1 MISGLKRTRTS
12 SRVNEGKKSLRAIL
26 KSLVLICAFAFV
38 GGISGPQSAFAYDL
52 VLNVNDIGSD
62 PTPAGGY
69 VTYNVTVENNDT
81 GAGATTAT
89 QLTLDI
95 PAGTQLTD
103 VTNTTCSAIPV
114 SGAATLTCD
123 IPGLVAG
130 EAFSLEAVVETSA
143 SGTINVGFSLP
154 DDDDNS
160 NNDFVE
166 TTTILNG
173 ADVALEIS
181 GPTNAVSGQFV
192 TYTYT
197 LENSGPDDA
206 KDVVVEIPA
215 ISGLQ
220 ITDVPSYC
228 STSGSGYLCTIP
240 SDIVNG
246 GDFSFDVTGQI
257 TIAGGGSDL
266 SVVATASV
274 GSDSDPT
281 SPRDPLTDDNTDTFG
296 TTIADGSDV
305 AISKTSNAPDPTLV
319 GSEVVFTL
327 APSYT
332 GGVPYGLEITDTV
345 PEQYHIDQV
354 EVLSG
359 GWDCDVTG
367 QVVSCT
373 RESTG
378 LTSGS
383 DVPLGDILIHTTVVD
398 YGAAENTASIS
409 STGPDDPN
417 MANNSDSDGGRTIEA
432 PFVDL
437 AVTKTGP
444 DPALVVVGNE
454 YDFELRTQNTGNAD
468 FYGTIY
474 MTDSLPAGMRF
485 ASYSGSGWDCAPYA
499 APAATPPA
507 TSPLA
512 TPADGPVDVVCE
524 RTYEAGTTG
533 PLEAGDYTP
542 FAMITVEATQTGTLT
557 NNASVSSPEYPG
569 AGNTTGY
576 EVDSSF
582 DTASADLTLI
592 KTAALPSLNAGDIQT
607 YTIEVVN
614 DGPTAS
620 ADVEVTDS
628 LTSLI
633 NSSTGATGA
642 GLVSVTAPAG
652 ATCST
657 SPSGSRS
664 IALSCE
670 FATLPVCTAGS
681 DCPEI
686 EVQVRP
692 GGDAG
697 DRSNT
702 AQVISTTVADP
713 DLTNN
718 DSTATFEIVARTD
731 VTVTKTATPT
741 TAIAGQNLTYT
752 VAARNPSSPVALST
766 AENVTITDNLPDG
779 LLFMS
784 ATPQNGSC
792 STTPTA
798 GSITAAGNNE
808 VICNLGSV
816 ASGGQR
822 TVQIVVQP
830 TEAFVGTSIENS
842 ATVTTNTP
850 ETDPDNNEASIAT
863 SVDAP
868 VYDLQV
874 NKVDSIDPVAT
885 DQDVTYTVTIRNNGP
900 SAAEAVIVSDL
911 MPPSLLNYRSHT
923 ATGATCGTV
932 PTVDSTGGTLE
943 CSFDRIDAGSSR
955 IVEIV
960 ARGAA
965 KGTTTNTAELSSPGI
980 SAGYDPLPGNNKVE
994 EKTTV
999 RTRADVEVVSKV
1011 ATSTSGTAIDEIDLR
1026 ENFNFVI
1033 IVRNNTGTGLAEAD
1047 DVEVTDSLPS
1057 NMVLTGTPTA
1067 NVTSGTATSTS
1078 CSGAMGSTSFTC
1090 DLGTFSSGG
1099 VAEITVPVKVTSV
1112 SSDPQTFTNEAT
1124 ITTSSYDVDEDNN
1137 TNSGDVDV
1145 VSSSLSGTVFRDF
1158 NNDVVIDAEDTGISG
1173 VTVTVS
1179 GKAFDGTD
1187 IEVEATTDANGTYTV
1202 PNLPRGDYIVTRGT
1216 VSEDYLDDGG
1226 SDAGSVGGNEDSATV
1241 ISSVDLPSDTDVTDY
1256 DFGLVPQAR
1265 IGIAKSVTA
1274 GPVTAA
1280 DGSFTVTFG
1289 FVVENFSLEDLN
1301 SIQVT
1306 DALAGVL
1313 PLFGSHVSLATP
1325 ATDPMSAGQYTVL
1338 AVSGGSCGGAN
1349 SGFNGDSD
1357 EVLAS
1362 GVTLTADGSA
1372 GDSCDLSVELRVR
1385 PTESELTFN
1394 NQAEV
1399 TGTGT
1404 LTGQTPSDLSDN
1416 GTVPDTNGNGTANEE
1431 GENDPTPVTA
1441 GDAPAITLV
1450 KTADTSDFKTP
1461 PAAGDTITYH
1471 YAIKNTGPTTLT
1483 NVTLTDPMTGL
1494 VLNGGPI
1501 ASLVPGETD
1510 DTTYWATYELTQDD
1524 IETGSVTNTAE
1535 AKGTDPFG
1543 TEVSDTSGT
1552 AQDNDTSTVTPVS
1565 RDVAIELIKT
1575 ADASAVTDPAE
1586 VGQEITYS
1594 FTVTNTGNVTLTD
1607 VILADILPGIVWETP
1622 GASISEMAPGAVD
1635 TDTFKASY
1643 ALTQA
1648 DLDAGQLV
1656 NEATVTAD
1664 SVVGE
1669 VTDTDDE
1676 TVPLGQAPSILLEK
1690 TVDNSGLTQTIGQ
1703 VGEELEYT
1711 FKVTNTG
1718 TVTLTNVTIND
1729 PLLGANQISETI
1741 SELAPGEE
1749 YTFTEKG
1756 IYAITQADIDAGE
1769 VLNTATATGTYGE
1782 DGNGGDLTVEDE
1794 DDAVAE
1800 TVFIEAVAESPW
1812 EFDTDGGVTSS
1823 MLASDKIGQD
1833 QATLDNVTIEVV
1845 ESDPELTLDPS
1856 TGLITLSEG
1865 NPAGTYEVTYEICR
1879 IDNPEVCDQATETV
1893 IQRPISAIEAVKT
1906 QALTDN
1912 GDGVDGVGDLMT
1924 YTITVE
1930 NLGNTPVNDVAL
1942 ADTFQTLTTSEVL
1955 ALDSGPTFVSASEGS
1970 AEGQL
1975 AIGETATYT
1984 ATFELTIDAVDAGGL
1999 WNQITATATPE
2010 YPPEFTD
2017 PPEEVS
2023 DVSDDGDDN
2032 DGNTEDDPTEYP
2044 LEPLLYD
2051 SGLVLTKTTSRNVV
2065 ERGSAVPYTITVTNE
2080 NPRTSGT
2087 MDLMDVLP
2095 SDFVYIDGSATWDGE
2110 PIDVVVQGK
2119 VVTWPSI
2126 TVPPLTTIEATLS
2139 ARVLTSADVGD
2150 HINRAR
2156 LRDSETLEPLSPEAT
2171 ATVTILPEPVFDC
2184 GDVYGKV
2191 FNDLNRDG
2199 YQNGPISRIID
2210 EDAIFSGKY
2219 SGKADAPAE
2228 IEREIVENGIPAVR
2242 LTGVDGT
2249 VITTDQYGRFHVP
2262 CAMLPEDRGSNFILK
2277 LDTRSLPTGY
2287 RLTTENPRVVRLTP
2301 GKMTELNFG
2310 AALTRVVRVDLNAQ
2324 GFVQSGSGLRMK
2336 TELSQALSTLV
2347 DQIAGEPVHL
2357 RLAYHLGDEAG
2368 NAEKR
2373 LARQSMR
2380 QVERELRKLWK
2391 DPGRVK
2397 LTIEKTIVRIEQ

>member
-1 MISGLKRTRTS
+1 MEFWLQRAKCFDRK
-12 SRVNEGKKSLRAIL
+12 GKTGTSLRAAVNKIL
-26 KSLVLICAFAFV
+26 TAGALALACGVLTP
-38 GGISGPQSAFAYDL
+38 SSASAQEYDL

-81 GAGATTAT
+81 GAGASAAA

-95 PAGTQLTD
+95 PAGTELTH
-103 VTNTTCSAIPV
+103 VTNTSCSAAFPV
-114 SGAATLTCD
+114 VGAGSLTCD
-123 IPGLVAG
+123 IPALAEG
-130 EAFSLEAVVETSA
+130 EVFSLGAVVGTLTA
-143 SGTINVGFSLP
+143 GTINVGFSLP

-181 GPTNAVSGQFV
+181 GPTNAVSGEVV

-228 STSGSGYLCTIP
+228 SASGGGYLCTIP
-240 SDIVNG
+240 SDIANG

-383 DVPLGDILIHTTVVD
+383 DVPLGDILIHTTVVGD
-398 YGAAENTASIS
+398 GTAENTASIS
-409 STGPDDPN
+409 STTDDPDDT
-417 MANNSDSDGGRTIEA
+417 NNSDSDGGSTIEA

-437 AVTKTGP
+437 AVTKDGP

-468 FYGTIY
+468 FYGMIY

-485 ASYSGSGWDCAPYA
+485 TSYSGAGWDCAPYA

-533 PLEAGDYTP
+533 SLEAGDYTP
-542 FAMITVEATQTGTLT
+542 FAEITVEATQSGQLV

-569 AGNTTGY
+569 KGNTTGY

-900 SAAEAVIVSDL
+900 SAAEAVTVSDL

-943 CSFDRIDAGSSR
+943 CSFDRIEAGGSR
-955 IVEIV
+955 TVEIV

-1033 IVRNNTGTGLAEAD
+1033 TVRNNTGTGLAEAD

-1057 NMVLTGTPTA
+1057 GMVLTGAPTV
-1067 NVTSGTATSTS
+1067 NVTSGSATSTS
-1078 CSGAMGSTSFTC
+1078 CSGAAGDSSFTC

-1099 VAEITVPVKVTSV
+1099 VAEITVPVKVTAV

-1124 ITTSSYDVDEDNN
+1124 ITTSSYDTVEDNN

-1145 VSSSLSGTVFRDF
+1145 VSSSISGTVFRDF
-1158 NNDVVIDAEDTGISG
+1158 DGDVVIDAEDTGISG

-1179 GKAFDGTD
+1179 GTAFDGTD
-1187 IEVEATTDANGTYTV
+1187 IEVEATTDANGNYTV
-1202 PNLPRGDYIVTRGT
+1202 PNLPRGTYTVTRGGVT
-1216 VSEDYLDDGG
+1216 EDYLVDGG
-1226 SDAGSVGGNEDSATV
+1226 SDAGSAGGTEDSATV
-1241 ISSVDLPSDTDVTDY
+1241 ISAVDLPSDTDVTDY

-1274 GPVTAA
+1274 EPVTAA

-1289 FVVENFSLEDLN
+1289 FKVENFSLEELN

-1306 DALAGVL
+1306 DDLSSE
-1313 PLFGSHVSLATP
+1313 FGAYVSLATP
-1325 ATDPMSAGQYTVL
+1325 ATDPMSAGEYTVL
-1338 AVSGGSCGGAN
+1338 SVSGGTCGGAN
-1349 SGFNGDSD
+1349 SGFNGDTD
-1357 EVLAS
+1357 QVLAN
-1362 GVTLTADGSA
+1362 GVTLAA

-1394 NQAEV
+1394 NQALV

-1404 LTGQTPSDLSDN
+1404 LTGQTPSDFSDN
-1416 GTVPDTNGNGTANEE
+1416 GIDPDPNGNGTADDA
-1431 GENDPTPVTA
+1431 GEDDPTPVTA

-1461 PAAGDTITYH
+1461 PAERDTITYH
-1471 YAIKNTGPTTLT
+1471 YAITNTGPTTLT
-1483 NVTLTDPMTGL
+1483 NVTLTDPMTDL

-1501 ASLVPGETD
+1501 ASLAPGETD
-1510 DTTYWATYELTQDD
+1510 STTYWATYELKQAD
-1524 IETGSVTNTAE
+1524 IDHGSLTNTAE
-1535 AKGTDPFG
+1535 VVGTDPFG
-1543 TEVSDTSGT
+1543 VDVSDTSGT
-1552 AQDNDTSTVTPVS
+1552 AQDNDDPTVTPIGQ
-1565 RDVAIELIKT
+1565 VASIDLIKE
-1575 ADASAVTDPAE
+1575 ADASKVSNPAVKE
-1586 VGQEITYS
+1586 QEITYS

-1607 VILADILPGIVWETP
+1607 VTLADILPGIVWETP
-1622 GASISEMAPGAVD
+1622 GASISEMAPGSVD

-1703 VGEELEYT
+1703 VDEELEYT

-1756 IYAITQADIDAGE
+1756 IYAITQDDIDAGE

-1800 TVFIEAVAESPW
+1800 TVFIEAVPESPW
-1812 EFDTDGGVTSS
+1812 EFDTDGGITSS

-1893 IQRPISAIEAVKT
+1893 IQLPISAIEAVKT

-1942 ADTFQTLTTSEVL
+1942 ADTFQTLTTSEAL

-1975 AIGETATYT
+1975 EIGETATYT
-1984 ATFELTIDAVDAGGL
+1984 ANFELTIDAVDAGGL

-2032 DGNTEDDPTEYP
+2032 DGNTENDPTEYP

-2150 HINRAR
+2150 HVNRAR

-2336 TELSQALSTLV
+2336 AELSQALSTLV

-2368 NAEKR
+2368 NSEKR

-2380 QVERELRKLWK
+2380 QVERELRTLWK

>member
-1 MISGLKRTRTS
+1 M
-12 SRVNEGKKSLRAIL
+12 
-26 KSLVLICAFAFV
+26 
-38 GGISGPQSAFAYDL
+38 
-52 VLNVNDIGSD
+52 LNVNDIGSD

-81 GAGATTAT
+81 GAGASAAT
-89 QLTLDI
+89 QLALDI
-95 PAGTQLTD
+95 PAGSELTS
-103 VTNTTCSAIPV
+103 VTNTSCSATFPV
-114 SGAATLTCD
+114 DGPTTLTCN
-123 IPGLVAG
+123 IPALAEG
-130 EAFSLEAVVETSA
+130 EAFSLEAVVGTSTA
-143 SGTINVGFSLP
+143 GTIDVGFSLP
-154 DDDDNS
+154 DDGDDT
-160 NNDFVE
+160 NNALTE

-181 GPTNAVSGQFV
+181 GPTDAVSGQVV

-206 KDVVVEIPA
+206 KDMVVEIPD
-215 ISGLQ
+215 ISGL
-220 ITDVPSYC
+220 DVTNAPSYC
-228 STSGSGYLCTIP
+228 SASSGGGYLCTIS
-240 SDIVNG
+240 SDIANG
-246 GDFSFDVTGQI
+246 DTFSFDVTGQI
-257 TIAGGGSDL
+257 TIAGDGSDL
-266 SVVATASV
+266 SVAGTTSV
-274 GSDSDPT
+274 GSDTDPT
-281 SPRDPLTDDNTDTFG
+281 SPRDPLTDNNTDTFG
-296 TTIADGSDV
+296 TTIAVGSDV

-359 GWDCDVTG
+359 GWDCDVSG
-367 QVVSCT
+367 QVVSCE
-373 RESTG
+373 RGVSG
-378 LTSGS
+378 LAAGS

-398 YGAAENTASIS
+398 DGTPENTATIS
-409 STGPDDPN
+409 STTDDPHPG
-417 MANNSDSDGGRTIEA
+417 NNEGSDGGSTIEA

-454 YDFELRTQNTGNAD
+454 YDFRLRTQNTGNSD

-474 MTDSLPAGMRF
+474 MTDSLPAGMTYTG
-485 ASYSGSGWDCAPYA
+485 SSGSGWTCSPA
-499 APAATPPA
+499 APAP
-507 TSPLA
+507 
-512 TPADGPVDVVCE
+512 GPVDVVCE

-533 PLEAGDYTP
+533 PFEAGDYTP
-542 FAMITVEATQTGTLT
+542 FAVITTEATQSGRLV

-569 AGNTTGY
+569 AGNTTSY

-614 DGPTAS
+614 DGPTTS

-657 SPSGSRS
+657 SSSGSRS

-670 FATLPVCTAGS
+670 FATLPVCAAGS

-741 TAIAGQNLTYT
+741 TAIAGQNLTYI
-752 VAARNPSSPVALST
+752 VAARNPSSPVALSA
-766 AENVTITDNLPDG
+766 AENVTIIDNLPDG

-850 ETDPDNNEASIAT
+850 ETDSNNNDASVST

-868 VYDLQV
+868 LYDLQV

-885 DQDVTYTVTIRNNGP
+885 DQDVTYTVTIQNNGP
-900 SAAEAVIVSDL
+900 SAAENVTVADL
-911 MPPSLLNYRSHT
+911 MPVSLLSYQSHT

-932 PTVDSTGGTLE
+932 PTVDTTGETLK
-943 CSFDRIDAGSSR
+943 CTFDRIEAGGSR
-955 IVEIV
+955 TVTIAALGV
-960 ARGAA
+960 A

-980 SAGYDPLPGNNKVE
+980 AAGYDPLPGNNRVE

-1011 ATSTSGTAIDEIDLR
+1011 ASKSPVELR
-1026 ENFNFVI
+1026 EDFNFVI
-1033 IVRNNTGTGLAEAD
+1033 TVRNNTGTGLAEAD
-1047 DVEVTDSLPS
+1047 EVKVTDSLPS
-1057 NMVLTGTPTA
+1057 GMVLTGTPTV

-1078 CSGAMGSTSFTC
+1078 CSGATGGTSFTC
-1090 DLGTFSSGG
+1090 ELGTFDSGG
-1099 VAEITVPVKVTSV
+1099 EATITVPVKVIAV
-1112 SSDPQTFTNEAT
+1112 SEDPQEFTNAAT
-1124 ITTSSYDVDEDNN
+1124 ITTSSYDINEDNN

-1187 IEVEATTDANGTYTV
+1187 IEVEATTDANGNYTV
-1202 PNLPRGDYIVTRGT
+1202 PNLPRGDYIVTRGA

-1226 SDAGSVGGNEDSATV
+1226 SDAGSVGGNEDSAIV
-1241 ISSVDLPSDTDVTDY
+1241 ISTVDLPSDTDVTDY

-1274 GPVTAA
+1274 EPVTAA

-1289 FVVENFSLEDLN
+1289 FVVENFSLEALEN
-1301 SIQVT
+1301 IEVT
-1306 DALAGVL
+1306 DALAGAL
-1313 PLFGSHVSLATP
+1313 PLFGDHVSLATP
-1325 ATDPMSAGQYTVL
+1325 ATDPMSAGEYTVL
-1338 AVSGGSCGGAN
+1338 SVSGGTCGGAH
-1349 SGFNGDSD
+1349 SGFNGDTD
-1357 EVLAS
+1357 QVLMS
-1362 GVTLTADGSA
+1362 GVTLAA

-1385 PTESELTFN
+1385 PTASGQEFE

-1404 LTGQTPSDLSDN
+1404 LTGQTPDDNLLLSDLSDN
-1416 GTVPDTNGNGTANEE
+1416 GTIPDTDGNGKANDA
-1431 GENDPTPVTA
+1431 GEDDPTPVKA
-1441 GDAPAITLV
+1441 GDAPSITLV
-1450 KTADTSDFKTP
+1450 KTADTSAFSNP

-1471 YAIKNTGPTTLT
+1471 YEITNTGPTTLT
-1483 NVTLTDPMTGL
+1483 NVTLTDLMTDL

-1501 ASLVPGETD
+1501 ASLAPGETD
-1510 DTTYWATYELTQDD
+1510 STTYWATYELKQAD
-1524 IETGSVTNTAE
+1524 IDNGSLTNTADVE
-1535 AKGTDPFG
+1535 GTDPFG
-1543 TEVSDTSGT
+1543 EVVEDDDTVM
-1552 AQDNDTSTVTPVS
+1552 TSVTREPS
-1565 RDVAIELIKT
+1565 IDLIKE

-1586 VGQEITYS
+1586 VGQEITYR

-1622 GASISEMAPGAVD
+1622 GASIDEMAPGAVD
-1635 TDTFKASY
+1635 TATFKATY
-1643 ALTQA
+1643 VLTQA
-1648 DLDAGQLV
+1648 DLDTGKV
-1656 NEATVTAD
+1656 DNEATVTGA
-1664 SVVGE
+1664 SVLGE
-1669 VTDTDDE
+1669 VSDTDDE
-1676 TVPLGQAPSILLEK
+1676 TVPLGQAPSIVLEK

-1812 EFDTDGGVTSS
+1812 EFDTDGGITSS

-1893 IQRPISAIEAVKT
+1893 IQLPISAIEAVKT
-1906 QALTDN
+1906 QELTDN

-1930 NLGNTPVNDVAL
+1930 NLGNTPVKGVAL
-1942 ADTFQTLTTSEVL
+1942 EDTFQTLTTSEAL

-1975 AIGETATYT
+1975 EIGETATYT

-2150 HINRAR
+2150 HVNRAR

-2336 TELSQALSTLV
+2336 AELSQALSALV

-2357 RLAYHLGDEAG
+2357 RIAYHLGDGAG